1 MEKSCRWCVY
11 FNVKERKCD
20 RLESGFKYDRETTVK
35 TITNEVEDEVL
46 SELAN
51 LEQDI
56 DYILDN
62 VSDISSSHI
71 LEIGTLFSNYRDIIG
86 KRIKNRVDDELDWIE
101 YDGLKTIT
109 DDDDEFYCKYWR

>member
-11 FNVKERKCD
+11 FNFKERKWD
-20 RLESGFKYDRETTVK
+20 KLESGFRCDREATVK
-35 TITNEVEDEVL
+35 IITNEVEDEVL

-56 DYILDN
+56 DCILN
-62 VSDISSSHI
+62 SVSDISSSQI
-71 LEIGTLFSNYRDIIG
+71 LEIGTLFANYKDIIG
-86 KRIKNRVDDELDWIE
+86 KRIKNRVDDKLDWID

-109 DDDDEFYCKYWR
+109 EDDEFYCKYWR